1 MITLEG
7 LTLPDECVWLDE
19 FDWSEVKATTK
30 RTIQG
35 KFIVQEAKVPSD
47 AGRNI
52 TLASDDAWI
61 LRTDVQTLQT
71 MSNDPGRQLLLSMH
85 DGRTF
90 LCRFRHWEESPF
102 SAELL
107 INTAYPDNETHYK
120 LTLRLAVV

>member
-7 LTLPDECVWLDE
+7 LQLPNEMVWIDE
-19 FDWSEVKATTK
+19 FEWSKVKATTK

-35 KFIVQEAKVPSD
+35 KFIVQEGQVPSD
-47 AGRNI
+47 AGRSI

-61 LRTDVQTLQT
+61 ERDDVQTLQE
-71 MSNDPGRQLLLSMH
+71 MSNIPGRELLLTMH
-85 DGRTF
+85 DGRTY
-90 LCRFRHWEESPF
+90 LSRFRHWEESPF

-107 INTAYPDNETHYK
+107 INTAYPNNETHYK